1 MGMEAERKGRRAGEG
16 NREGGRP
23 KETER
28 GERGVAKPER
38 DTHPGGGSKT
48 EIDRQRG

>member
-1 MGMEAERKGRRAGEG
+1 MEVERKGRRAGEG

-28 GERGVAKPER
+28 GERGVASQRE
-38 DTHPGGGSKT
+38 THT
-48 EIDRQRG
+48 QEEAVRQRLTDRD